1 MSLELVT
8 TRIKTKVPLA
18 SLVGEHVK
26 LEMRSGRPV
35 GVCPFHQEKSGSFTI
50 FDDHYYCFGCQA
62 RGDAINFVR
71 DHMGLGF
78 TEALRW
84 LASKYSID
92 VPELDSNKDQLR
104 QRDRQASLFRLMS
117 TAQTWFQ
124 NNLHSERGQ
133 YGIEYLKSRGFS
145 DENIKAYGFG
155 LSFDDN
161 AGLIK
166 VLQRHSFVSREIID
180 CSLGNRSQNNES
192 QLYDFFR
199 HRLMI
204 PIADKHGRTIAFGGR
219 TMGDHQAKYKN
230 SRETPLFDKSH
241 TIYGFHQAR
250 DSIRKSGYGIITEGY
265 MDTLQLWNHGINQ
278 SLACLGTALTL
289 HQLRQLA
296 GITKTVYLV
305 FDGDQ
310 AGKNASL
317 RTISHALELP
327 QLHIKVVRL
336 PDKQDPDDYVR
347 SHGADGFRKLM
358 DQAQDLLDFAI
369 TEKIETAHGLAI
381 PELISSEFAPW
392 LASIHDKMQ
401 RLFLINRISSLT
413 GLPAQ
418 GISEVIQQKIRGIKG
433 ARNQPANNPATLTA
447 QAPQNQ
453 DQQANLSPEASDADK
468 KPMELAVTRPLNNL
482 EVDLLGHLFFSKPEE
497 LDLKT
502 LKKWISSSLDLDEL
516 WQSFA
521 MELVGKL
528 EQNTAPDT
536 VDKAL
541 WVNAAVPRVMRFLEH
556 LEKSR
561 EAFNIENRRAKV
573 ETLVKSIKTKTI
585 KKTIATLK
593 SQLTQPGPAQ
603 ETDSQEILKAVIQ
616 LNQELI
622 AIEKSE
628 IT

>member
-1 MSLELVT
+1 
-8 TRIKTKVPLA
+8 
-18 SLVGEHVK
+18 
-26 LEMRSGRPV
+26 
-35 GVCPFHQEKSGSFTI
+35 
-50 FDDHYYCFGCQA
+50 
-62 RGDAINFVR
+62 
-71 DHMGLGF
+71 
-78 TEALRW
+78 
-84 LASKYSID
+84 
-92 VPELDSNKDQLR
+92 
-104 QRDRQASLFRLMS
+104 
-117 TAQTWFQ
+117 
-124 NNLHSERGQ
+124 
-133 YGIEYLKSRGFS
+133 
-145 DENIKAYGFG
+145 
-155 LSFDDN
+155 
-161 AGLIK
+161 
-166 VLQRHSFVSREIID
+166 
-180 CSLGNRSQNNES
+180 
-192 QLYDFFR
+192 
-199 HRLMI
+199 
-204 PIADKHGRTIAFGGR
+204 
-219 TMGDHQAKYKN
+219 
-230 SRETPLFDKSH
+230 
-241 TIYGFHQAR
+241 
-250 DSIRKSGYGIITEGY
+250 
-265 MDTLQLWNHGINQ
+265 
-278 SLACLGTALTL
+278 
-289 HQLRQLA
+289 
-296 GITKTVYLV
+296 
-305 FDGDQ
+305 
-310 AGKNASL
+310 
-317 RTISHALELP
+317 
-327 QLHIKVVRL
+327 
-336 PDKQDPDDYVR
+336 
-347 SHGADGFRKLM
+347 
-358 DQAQDLLDFAI
+358 I

-418 GISEVIQQKIRGIKG
+418 GISEAIQQKIRGIKG
-433 ARNQPANNPATLTA
+433 AQNQPVNNPPPLAA

-453 DQQANLSPEASDADK
+453 DQQAHLSSEASDADK

-528 EQNTAPDT
+528 EQNTTPDT

-593 SQLTQPGPAQ
+593 SQLTQPSSAQ